1 MIVEARAKSVEA
13 IATLC
18 AACHG
23 QNGVPISVDIPVLW
37 GQHAGYIFL
46 QLRDFKSGARA
57 SPVMQ
62 PLVADLSHDD
72 MLALATYFEGKTW
85 PNLGQPAAS
94 TRDAAR
100 ASGDIAS
107 GQCTQCHLGGF
118 LGDSTN
124 PRLAGQGV
132 TYLQTTMQAF
142 HDGTRANNPWM
153 NALLKTYAPD
163 DLVALAR
170 YLGGL

>member
-1 MIVEARAKSVEA
+1 MTVSAHAKSVEE

-18 AACHG
+18 AGCHG
-23 QNGVPISVDIPVLW
+23 QNGVPISADIPVIW
-37 GQHAGYIFL
+37 GQHAGYLFL
-46 QLRDFKSGARA
+46 ELRDFKSGARA

-62 PLVADLSHDD
+62 PLVADLSRDD
-72 MLALATYFEGKTW
+72 MLALAMYFEAKTW
-85 PNLGQPAAS
+85 PNLAQPSAPAQE
-94 TRDAAR
+94 AAR
-100 ASGDIAS
+100 AAGDVAS

-124 PRLAGQGV
+124 PRLAGQEV
-132 TYLQTTMQAF
+132 TYLQTTMKAF

-153 NALLKTYAPD
+153 NALLKTYPEDELA
-163 DLVALAR
+163 ALAH